1 MRNKGIIFDRDGTLI
16 KYIPYLKNVKKVKL
30 VDGVSQTLKLLKSS
44 GYMLFLHTNQS
55 GVSRGLFSIE
65 DVNKCNIEM
74 LKLINLGDDVFK
86 EICIAFD
93 FPPTNDSFRKPSP
106 RFGNHVINKYNIDK
120 KDLTYVGDNITDLE
134 TAKNIGCKAIGVDYG
149 VHKLSEKIK
158 AREDIKYPVYND
170 LFQVCNQII
179 N

>member
-30 VDGVSQTLKLLKSS
+30 VNGVSQTLKLLKSS

-65 DVNKCNIEM
+65 DVNKCNKEM

-93 FPPTNDSFRKPSP
+93 FPPTNALCF
-106 RFGNHVINKYNIDK
+106 
-120 KDLTYVGDNITDLE
+120 KDQRCL
-134 TAKNIGCKAIGVDYG
+134 
-149 VHKLSEKIK
+149 
-158 AREDIKYPVYND
+158 
-170 LFQVCNQII
+170 
-179 N
+179 